1 MSKKKI
7 NIALIL
13 MVLGLWGTVAYRAAS
28 QYFFSDGMALSGIQ
42 DQAGVNFSKI
52 EKDTFALEAIG
63 RDPFLNKSVAP
74 VEKPIDFKPSV
85 PRKIKPSATKTIQPK
100 EVVAWPEIQ
109 YYGYIKSRERKEEL
123 ILVKIENR
131 LYKLR
136 KNDQVDGMF
145 IRKVYND
152 SVEVYFNKE
161 KRIVHLAR

>member
-13 MVLGLWGTVAYRAAS
+13 VVLGLWGTVAYRAAS
-28 QYFFSDGMALSGIQ
+28 QYFFSDEMTLKGIQ
-42 DQAGVNFSKI
+42 DQANVNFSKI

-63 RDPFLNKSVAP
+63 RDPFLNKSTAP

-85 PRKIKPSATKTIQPK
+85 PRKITPSQPKIIKPK
-100 EVVAWPEIQ
+100 EVVAWPEIH